1 LTGRRE
7 AGSLSLRSGPDLHMS
22 LRLSFELSDSDL
34 RFFRAALKRS
44 RDVVRSADESEIIDA
59 IRGVIDDIR
68 EREPLPDF
76 VALRLPE
83 LESMLQML
91 GDQEWRLPVVDRER
105 ILSAFVYFGDPED
118 ILPDDI
124 PVIGYLDDVIIL
136 ELVARELQHVREA
149 YEDYCRYREEFDR
162 EHDSGMDAAVRR
174 DRLDRRRQ
182 QLHQRMRRRTA
193 RFRKADIW

>member
-1 LTGRRE
+1 MR
-7 AGSLSLRSGPDLHMS
+7 MS
-22 LRLSFELSDSDL
+22 LRLSFELSDRDL
-34 RFFRAALKRS
+34 RFFRDALKKS
-44 RDVVRSADESEIIDA
+44 RAVVNSADESEIIDA
-59 IRGVIDDIR
+59 IRGIIDDIR
-68 EREPLPDF
+68 KSEPLPDF
-76 VALRLPE
+76 VATRLPE

-91 GDQEWRLPVVDRER
+91 ADVEWRLPAADRER
-105 ILSAFVYFGDPED
+105 ILAAFVYFGDPED

-149 YEDYCRYREEFDR
+149 YEDYCRFRDEFDS
-162 EHDSGMDAAVRR
+162 EHDGDMDAAVRR

-193 RFRKADIW
+193 RFQKADIW